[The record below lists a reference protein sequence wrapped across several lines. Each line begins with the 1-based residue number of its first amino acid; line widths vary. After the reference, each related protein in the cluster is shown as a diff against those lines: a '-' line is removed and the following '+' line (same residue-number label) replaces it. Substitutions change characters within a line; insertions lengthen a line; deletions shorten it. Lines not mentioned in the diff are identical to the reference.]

1 MKTLMFDVIK
11 YYSESN
17 KCILRIENKF
27 YKSIMGIVTLI
38 SVYDKKRI
46 RFELISSKPSLTSLC
61 PYL

>member
-1 MKTLMFDVIK
+1 MKILIFDVIK

-17 KCILRIENKF
+17 KCIVRIENKF
-27 YKSIMGIVTLI
+27 YKSFMGIITLI

-46 RFELISSKPSLTSLC
+46 RFELISSKPTLTCLC